1 MDKTVIEEIA
11 AQLGMAADQAGELVA
26 EHLPAF
32 AALQTVKLA
41 VPLAVSAVIAAAA
54 AVCAFHLLRRTKQQM
69 ESDNASGTNQR
80 WSILKNEYTDYPSFW
95 VFVCLATIAV
105 IAVFVFAIESACA
118 IPEIIGWS
126 CWPEAQLIDVA
137 ISAMGGK

>member
-41 VPLAVSAVIAAAA
+41 VPLAVSAVIAVVTAA
-54 AVCAFHLLRRTKQQM
+54 CALHAWRCTKRKL

-80 WSILKNEYTDYPSFW
+80 WCSLENEYTDYASFW
-95 VFVCLATIAV
+95 VFVILAGVSAAAAVVFASGLAIAV
-105 IAVFVFAIESACA
+105 
-118 IPEIIGWS
+118 PEIIGWS
-126 CWPEAQLIDVA
+126 CWPEAQLIDTA
-137 ISAMGGK
+137 ISAIGGK